1 MPRAIAKCLLS
12 GCAVLLLAACA
23 SNQKQVKSAV
33 VQADLNADAKVTCA
47 EWNTWLNTNYPRY
60 DADQSGALSEREYN
74 QFISSTKLFG
84 RVPLSNIDAD
94 GDRQFTLPEV
104 ATFSERAFKSFDE
117 DGDCALAGDELL
129 ITVEGP
135 KPKAPIKSPP
145 AANAPRSGS
154 SNY

>member
-1 MPRAIAKCLLS
+1 MLRAIAKSLLFV
-12 GCAVLLLAACA
+12 CAGLMLAACA
-23 SNQKQVKSAV
+23 SNERQVRSAV
-33 VQADLNADAKVTCA
+33 VQADLNADAKVTCT
-47 EWNTWLNTNYPRY
+47 EWNTWLRTNYPRY
-60 DADQSGALSEREYN
+60 DTDQNGVLSEREYN

-94 GDRQFTLPEV
+94 GDLQFTLPEM

-117 DGDCALAGDELL
+117 DGDCALSGDELL
-129 ITVEGP
+129 ITVEAP
-135 KPKAPIKSPP
+135 KPRAPIKSPP

>member
-1 MPRAIAKCLLS
+1 MPSAIAKGLMF
-12 GCAVLLLAACA
+12 GCAGLLLAACA
-23 SNQKQVKSAV
+23 SNERQVRSAV
-33 VQADLNADAKVTCA
+33 VQADLNADAKVTCT
-47 EWNTWLNTNYPRY
+47 EWTTWLNTNYPRY
-60 DADQSGALSEREYN
+60 DSDQNGVLSEREYN

-94 GDRQFTLPEV
+94 GDLQFTLSEM

-154 SNY
+154 SSY

>member
-1 MPRAIAKCLLS
+1 MPRASAKVLLL
-12 GCAVLLLAACA
+12 GCAGLLLAACA
-23 SNQKQVKSAV
+23 SDAKQVRSAV
-33 VQADLNADAKVTCA
+33 VQADLNADAKVTCD
-47 EWNTWLNTNYPRY
+47 EWTTWLTTNYPRY

-94 GDRQFTLPEV
+94 GDRQFTLPEI

-117 DGDCALAGDELL
+117 DGDCALSGDELL
-129 ITVEGP
+129 ITVETS
-135 KPKAPIKSPP
+135 KPRAPVRSPP
-145 AANAPRSGS
+145 ASNAPRSGS